1 MSGSTR
7 RNNLILACL
16 IAVGAVGTAHAQD
29 KKTTGKPLERRA
41 LDEAVYQSLRE
52 IINQGADMYNSSDWN
67 GCYRLWEG
75 ALISVRPLFDHRPA
89 LQPIIDQAL
98 TDARRDPKVWHRA
111 FVLRK
116 ALDKIRADID
126 ADYPHA
132 KKTKEADKTP
142 APTPEP
148 KPKAKTL
155 WDRLGGEGG
164 VTHIVDDFV
173 NRAVDD
179 PKVDFFRRNQFKLDA
194 ERIVKMKRELVE
206 QISAATG
213 GPLKYAG
220 PDMKKVH
227 KGMGITD
234 AQFDALAADFK
245 RALEQNKV
253 GADDIKQ
260 LLDAVGS
267 YRKEIVE
274 PKKTE
279 EKKPAIP

>member
-1 MSGSTR
+1 MRGLTR
-7 RNNLILACL
+7 TKGLLLACWL
-16 IAVGAVGTAHAQD
+16 AAVAVGAARAQD
-29 KKTTGKPLERRA
+29 KKPMGKPLERRA

-75 ALISVRPLFDHRPA
+75 ALMSVRPLFEHRPA
-89 LQPIIDQAL
+89 LLPVIDKAL
-98 TDARRDPKVWHRA
+98 TDARRDPRVWHRA

-116 ALDKIRADID
+116 AIDKIRSDID

-132 KKTKEADKTP
+132 KNTKEADKTP
-142 APTPEP
+142 TPTPRP
-148 KPKAKTL
+148 KPKTL
-155 WDRLGGEGG
+155 WDRLGGESGA
-164 VTHIVDDFV
+164 THIVDDFV
-173 NRAVDD
+173 NRAVED
-179 PKVDFFRRNQFKLDA
+179 PKVDFFRRNQYKIDA

-260 LLDAVGS
+260 LLDAIGS

-279 EKKPAIP
+279 EKKSAIP